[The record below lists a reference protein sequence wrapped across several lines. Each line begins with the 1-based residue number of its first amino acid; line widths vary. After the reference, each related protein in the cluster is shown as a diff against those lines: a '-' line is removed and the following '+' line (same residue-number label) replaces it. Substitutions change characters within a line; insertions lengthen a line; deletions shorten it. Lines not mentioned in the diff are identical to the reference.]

1 MKRLRFLCAPFVAGL
16 LLSGA
21 SWAGNPTAVT
31 FEDRTEGA
39 GIRFHHERAV
49 FSPRLKPI
57 MPWLTAGG
65 AAVAVGDY
73 DNDGLDDIYFTTSAL
88 GKPNH
93 LYRNEG
99 NFRFREVGAEV
110 GLARVNDSVATGTS
124 SMALWL
130 DYDNDG
136 WQDLF
141 LLRFG
146 VSSLFHNEHGKFV
159 DVTQSAG
166 VGRRTN
172 ALAATAFDYDRDGD
186 VDLFIG
192 GYFPDKNFFDP
203 PDTRVLFESWETARN
218 GGRNYLFRNEGNGKF
233 VDVTAQAGFQDS
245 GWTMAVGHGDINNDG
260 WQDVYLANDFG
271 TDILLKNEHG
281 RFVDISAKAI
291 GVDTKKGMNAELGD
305 YNNDGL
311 LDVYVTN
318 MTEPYL
324 SECNMLWKNNGNET
338 FSDVSMETHSC
349 DTKWGW
355 GAKFL
360 DADNDGRLD
369 IYAANGFISAGAR
382 DYMEVLLEFV
392 LSEEGDI
399 TDAARWPDMAGAS
412 MGGHESNELLMQTAA
427 GYVPQGRQAGVDSK
441 RDGRGVAVADFDND
455 GRVDIV
461 VANVDAAPNVYRN
474 VSSSSNRWIQFR
486 LTGSGKSN
494 RSAVGARLYVRTA
507 SGQQMREIASA
518 NGFDAQSSLQTHIG
532 IGSADRIES
541 VRVVWPDGSEQQAK
555 GLQPNHVYSWTQGH
569 EPAALMQ
576 TGASSSAVLPPAVA
590 TLASLN
596 PPSDSKPAS
605 DSKPHAVQPEFK
617 EVAVQ
622 AGVAARHHPPEFDS
636 RLRHIMPMVA
646 AGAAGGAIGDYN
658 KDGLLDIFVNDSRAG
673 ERNHL
678 FRNNGDMTFTDVGL
692 AAGVAQL
699 NSNDEVSSGG
709 LFFDYDGDGWEDLLI
724 LRFGRQVLMR
734 NRRDGTFEDVSGR
747 AGFTRATNAL
757 AAIAFDY
764 DHDGDL
770 DLYLGSYFQ
779 DVNMFRLER
788 NDVMHDS
795 WETARNGGSNLFY
808 RNNGDGTFKEVTGE
822 VGLTDTGWTMALAHG
837 DLDGDG
843 WQDIY
848 VANDFG
854 PDKVFRN
861 DHGKRFEDVTAHS
874 IGVDTKKGM
883 NAETA
888 DYDGDG
894 DLDLFVTN
902 VTEEFLHEC
911 NMLWQNDGHG
921 AFTDVSQELGTC
933 DTGWGWAGKFFDAD
947 NDMDLDLYVANGFF
961 DGGGSGDYLD
971 DLLPALWD
979 NGENPADAS
988 IWPRIN
994 GKGIANRERNV
1005 FFRAAGGRF
1014 TPTSGNGLDVAEN
1027 SRAILLGDF
1036 DNDGRV
1042 DLFVT
1047 NNDAA
1052 AQLFHNQGST
1062 GNHWLEIELS
1072 GKPPNTKG
1080 IGARL
1085 YAHSGPVVQMREVN
1099 AGNGFGGGSTVR
1111 QHFGLGSSKALERLV
1126 IRWPDGTQ
1134 QSLRNLGADR
1144 VVRIQQGS
1152 AAVEVMGRRQ

>member
-1 MKRLRFLCAPFVAGL
+1 MNRLGKLCTLCIVELLAAGT
-16 LLSGA
+16 A
-21 SWAGNPTAVT
+21 WAGNQPAVA

-39 GIRFHHERAV
+39 GIHFKHERAV
-49 FSPRLKPI
+49 FSPRLKNI

-73 DNDGLDDIYFTTSAL
+73 DNDGLDDIYLTTSAL

-110 GLARVNDSVATGTS
+110 GLARVNDSVERGTS
-124 SMALWL
+124 SFALWL

-146 VSSLFHNEHGKFV
+146 VSSLFHNVRGKFV
-159 DVTQSAG
+159 EVTESAG

-172 ALAATAFDYDRDGD
+172 SLAAAAFDYDHDGD

-192 GYFPDKNFFDP
+192 GYFPDKNFLDP

-218 GGRNYLFRNEGNGKF
+218 GGRNYLFRNEGNGRF
-233 VDVTAQAGFQDS
+233 VDVTDEAGFQDS

-271 TDILLKNEHG
+271 TDILLKNDRG
-281 RFVDISAKAI
+281 KFVDISAKAI

-324 SECNMLWKNNGNET
+324 SECNMLWKNNGDET

-369 IYAANGFISAGAR
+369 IYAANGFISAGER

-392 LSEEGDI
+392 LNDEGDL
-399 TDAARWPDMAGAS
+399 TDAARWPDMADSS
-412 MGGHESNELLMQTAA
+412 MGGYERNELLMQTPA
-427 GYVPQGRQAGVDSK
+427 GYVPQGRQAGVDSIL
-441 RDGRGVAVADFDND
+441 DGRGVAVADFDND

-461 VANVDAAPNVYRN
+461 VSNVDATPKVYRN
-474 VSSSSNRWIQFR
+474 TSSTAHRWIQFR
-486 LTGSGKSN
+486 LTGAGKSN
-494 RSAVGARLYVRTA
+494 RSAIGARLYVRTA
-507 SGQQMREIASA
+507 DGQQIREIASA
-518 NGFDAQSSLQTHIG
+518 NGFDSQSSLQAHIG
-532 IGSADRIES
+532 IGTAQRIES
-541 VRVVWPDGSEQQAK
+541 VRIRWPDGSEQEAK
-555 GLQPNHVYSWTQGH
+555 DLQPDRVYTWAQGQH
-569 EPAALMQ
+569 PAAMVRP
-576 TGASSSAVLPPAVA
+576 GGNVSSRLAPALVPAA
-590 TLASLN
+590 TLASN
-596 PPSDSKPAS
+596 HPRAAAS
-605 DSKPHAVQPEFK
+605 VSHNAQPEFK
-617 EVAVQ
+617 DVARE
-622 AGVAARHHPPEFDS
+622 AGVIARHHPPQFDN
-636 RLRHIMPMVA
+636 RLKHIMPMVS

-658 KDGLLDIFVNDSRAG
+658 SDGLLDIFVNDSRAG
-673 ERNHL
+673 KRNHL
-678 FRNNGDMTFTDVGL
+678 FRNNGDMTFTDVAL
-692 AAGVAQL
+692 AAGIAEL
-699 NSNDEVSSGG
+699 NTSEEVSSGG

-724 LRFGRQVLMR
+724 LRFGRQTLMR

-747 AGFTRATNAL
+747 AGLNRAVNAL
-757 AAIAFDY
+757 AAVAFDY
-764 DHDGDL
+764 DRDGDL
-770 DLYLGSYFQ
+770 DVYLGSYFQ

-795 WETARNGGSNLFY
+795 WETSRNGGSNLFY
-808 RNNGDGTFKEVTGE
+808 RNNGDGTFKEVTRD
-822 VGLTDTGWTMALAHG
+822 VGLEDTGWTMALAHA
-837 DLDGDG
+837 DMDGDG
-843 WQDIY
+843 WQDVY

-861 DHGKRFEDVTAHS
+861 DQGKKFEDITARA
-874 IGVDTKKGM
+874 IGADTKKGM
-883 NAETA
+883 NGETA
-888 DYDGDG
+888 DFDADG
-894 DLDLFVTN
+894 DLDLYVTN

-911 NMLWQNDGHG
+911 NMMWQNDGRG
-921 AFTDVSQELGTC
+921 TFTDVSQELGTC

-947 NDMDLDLYVANGFF
+947 NDTDLDLYVANGFF
-961 DGGGSGDYLD
+961 DGGGPGDYLD

-988 IWPRIN
+988 IWPRID

-1005 FFRAAGGRF
+1005 FFRAEGGRF
-1014 TPTSGNGLDVAEN
+1014 ASNSGSGLDVAKN

-1047 NNDAA
+1047 NNDDD
-1052 AQLFHNQGST
+1052 AQLFHNRSPSRS
-1062 GNHWLEIELS
+1062 HWLEIELT
-1072 GKPPNTKG
+1072 GKPPNTKA

-1085 YAHSGPVVQMREVN
+1085 YAHTGTLVQMREVN
-1099 AGNGFGGGSTVR
+1099 AGNGFGGGSMVR
-1111 QHFGLGSSKALERLV
+1111 QHFGLGSSAKVERLV

-1134 QSLRNLGADR
+1134 QSLQDLAADR
-1144 VVRIQQGS
+1144 VVRIRQGS
-1152 AAVEVMGRRQ
+1152 SDIEVVAGRRP

>member
-1 MKRLRFLCAPFVAGL
+1 MNGLRHLCAPYLVGL
-16 LLSGA
+16 LASA
-21 SWAGNPTAVT
+21 TSWAGNPPGVS
-31 FEDRTEGA
+31 FEDRTEAA
-39 GIRFHHERAV
+39 GIHFRHERAV
-49 FSPRLKPI
+49 FSPRLKSI

-93 LYRNEG
+93 LYHNEG
-99 NFRFREVGAEV
+99 HFRFREVGEEV
-110 GLARVNDSVATGTS
+110 GLARVNDSVETGTS
-124 SMALWL
+124 SFALWL

-146 VSSLFHNEHGKFV
+146 VSSLFHNERGTFTE
-159 DVTQSAG
+159 VTQSAG

-172 ALAATAFDYDRDGD
+172 ALAAAAFDYDRDGD

-192 GYFPDKNFFDP
+192 GYFPEKNFFNP

-218 GGRNYLFRNEGNGKF
+218 GGRNYLFRNEGQGKF
-233 VDVTAQAGFQDS
+233 VDVTEQAGFQDS

-271 TDILLKNEHG
+271 TDILLKNDRG
-281 RFVDISAKAI
+281 RFVNISATAI

-324 SECNMLWKNNGNET
+324 SECNMLWKNNGDET

-369 IYAANGFISAGAR
+369 LYAANGFISAGAR

-392 LSEEGDI
+392 LNDEGDI
-399 TDAARWPDMAGAS
+399 TDASRWPDMAGAS
-412 MGGHESNELLMQTAA
+412 MGGYEKNELLIQTAA
-427 GYVPQGRQAGVDSK
+427 GFVPQGRQAGVDSI
-441 RDGRGVAVADFDND
+441 RDGRGVAIADFDND

-474 VSSSSNRWIQFR
+474 TSSFPNRWLQFR
-486 LTGSGKSN
+486 LTGIGKSN

-507 SGQQMREIASA
+507 GGQQMREIASA
-518 NGFDAQSSLQTHIG
+518 NGFDSQSSLQAHVGLGT
-532 IGSADRIES
+532 AERIES
-541 VRVVWPDGSEQQAK
+541 VRVRWPDGSEQEAK
-555 GLQPNHVYSWTQGH
+555 GLQPSRVYSWIQGQ
-569 EPAALMQ
+569 EPAAVLRQ
-576 TGASSSAVLPPAVA
+576 GAGTSAIPTPAATFSSIDPHPPQSDARTG
-590 TLASLN
+590 
-596 PPSDSKPAS
+596 
-605 DSKPHAVQPEFK
+605 QPEFK
-617 EVAVQ
+617 EVGRQ
-622 AGVAARHHPPEFDS
+622 AGVDVRHHPPEFDS
-636 RLRHIMPMVA
+636 RLKHIMPMVA

-658 KDGLLDIFVNDSRAG
+658 GDGLLDIFVNDSRAG

-678 FRNNGDMTFTDVGL
+678 FRNNGDMTFTDVGVS
-692 AAGVAQL
+692 AGVAQL
-699 NSNDEVSSGG
+699 NSSDEVSSGG
-709 LFFDYDGDGWEDLLI
+709 LFFDYDGDGWEDLLV

-734 NRRDGTFEDVSGR
+734 NRHDGTFEDVSGR
-747 AGFTRATNAL
+747 AGFKRAVNAL
-757 AAIAFDY
+757 AAVAFDY
-764 DHDGDL
+764 DRDGDL

-788 NDVMHDS
+788 DDVMHDS

-808 RNNGDGTFKEVTGE
+808 RNNGDGTFKEMTDE
-822 VGLTDTGWTMALAHG
+822 VGLLDTGWTMALAHA

-843 WQDIY
+843 WQDVYI
-848 VANDFG
+848 ANDFG

-861 DHGKRFEDVTAHS
+861 DHGRKFEDVSARA

-888 DYDGDG
+888 DYDNDG

-961 DGGGSGDYLD
+961 DGGGQGDYLD

-988 IWPRIN
+988 LWPRIN

-1014 TPTSGNGLDVAEN
+1014 AATGDSGLDVAEN
-1027 SRAILLGDF
+1027 SRAVLLGDF
-1036 DNDGRV
+1036 DNDGQLDV
-1042 DLFVT
+1042 FVT
-1047 NNDAA
+1047 NNDDE
-1052 AQLFHNQGST
+1052 AQLFHNQGQPR
-1062 GNHWLEIELS
+1062 NHWLGIELS
-1072 GKPPNTKG
+1072 GKPPNTKA

-1111 QHFGLGSSKALERLV
+1111 QHFGLGSNKTLDRLI

-1134 QSLRNLGADR
+1134 QSLQNIAADR
-1144 VVRIQQGS
+1144 AVRIRQGS
-1152 AAVEVMGRRQ
+1152 AAVDVIGRRP